1 MKKKIKIALG
11 FLILA
16 ATVIIF
22 IRYAATHPELMR
34 KLGDTSPALLIPLIL
49 LYLVWFGAL
58 VIILRISLRLFG
70 KSMPKQENL
79 LLNAYSTL
87 INFFGPGQSGPV
99 FRGIYLK
106 KRIGLGLKKYIF
118 ATLIYY
124 GFYAVISAF
133 FLAGGSQAWWV
144 TVLLMLAAAGG
155 SLFIIRWYG
164 KKPAVREGGSQLN
177 LMNLGW
183 LFAATAV
190 QMAAQLAIFFIE
202 LRSVDASISFAQV
215 MTYTGAA
222 NFSLFV
228 ALTPGAIGIRE
239 AFLVF
244 SQNLHHISNAIIV
257 AANVIDRAVY
267 LLFLGILFI
276 LVISLHA
283 KDKLHLNRTNMN
295 TAKDGGQGE

>member
-16 ATVIIF
+16 ATVIVF

-34 KLGDTSPALLIPLIL
+34 RLGDISPALLIPLIL
-49 LYLVWFGAL
+49 LYMIWFGAL
-58 VIILRISLRLFG
+58 VIILRMSLRLFG

-99 FRGIYLK
+99 FRAIYLK
-106 KRIGLGLKKYIF
+106 KRVGLGLKKYVF

-133 FLAGGSQAWWV
+133 LLAAGSQPWWA
-144 TVLLMLAAAGG
+144 TILLMLGAAGG
-155 SLFIIRWYG
+155 SLCIIRWYG
-164 KKPAVREGGSQLN
+164 KKPAVREGGSQLT
-177 LMNLGW
+177 LTNLGW
-183 LFAATAV
+183 LLAATAV
-190 QMAAQLAIFFIE
+190 QMAIQLVIFFIE
-202 LRSVDASISFAQV
+202 LRSIDATISFAQA

-222 NFSLFV
+222 NFALFV
-228 ALTPGAIGIRE
+228 SLTPGAIGIRE

-244 SQNLHHISNAIIV
+244 SQNLHHISDAVIV

-267 LLFLGILFI
+267 LLILGLLFV

-283 KDKLHLNRTNMN
+283 KDKLRVNATI
-295 TAKDGGQGE
+295 AKDGGQGE